1 MALLTTIDGIPLY
14 STLEEAIY
22 WANLNGLEGYHTH
35 QFQGE
40 TGYMG
45 GLSHGNVTGQS
56 TPQQQTSTPPPV
68 PQMNEQPA
76 PTQTPQS
83 NTTTGTTGSY

>member
-1 MALLTTIDGIPLY
+1 
-14 STLEEAIY
+14 
-22 WANLNGLEGYHTH
+22 
-35 QFQGE
+35 GE

-45 GLSHGNVTGQS
+45 GLSHGNVMGQS
-56 TPQQQTSTPPPV
+56 APQQQISTPLPTPPPV
-68 PQMNEQPA
+68 PPMNEQPA